1 MQKQANRMR
10 SIGKGQCLSQDP
22 AIETSEDFELS
33 RLHLNDGEPLLWS
46 RGWKIEVGVH
56 IYFLITW
63 YYGILQVW
71 REDMIFPF
79 IFKLQM
85 RENDTGVV
93 FKEVTIYKIILDTKF
108 KSSQLS
114 LLHMVNVWRI
124 FDYQLLFASV
134 D

>member
-22 AIETSEDFELS
+22 AIETSE
-33 RLHLNDGEPLLWS
+33 
-46 RGWKIEVGVH
+46 
-56 IYFLITW
+56 
-63 YYGILQVW
+63 VW

>member
-22 AIETSEDFELS
+22 AIETSE
-33 RLHLNDGEPLLWS
+33 
-46 RGWKIEVGVH
+46 
-56 IYFLITW
+56 
-63 YYGILQVW
+63 VW

-108 KSSQLS
+108 KSSQYHYYIWSMFGES
-114 LLHMVNVWRI
+114 LTINYCLPV
-124 FDYQLLFASV
+124 
-134 D
+134 